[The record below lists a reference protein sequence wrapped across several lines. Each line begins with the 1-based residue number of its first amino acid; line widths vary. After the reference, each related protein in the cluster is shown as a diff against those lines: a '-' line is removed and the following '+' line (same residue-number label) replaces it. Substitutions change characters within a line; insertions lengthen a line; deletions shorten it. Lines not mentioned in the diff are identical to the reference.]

1 MTSGLRWILIQ
12 RPIEADVYFV
22 GYAYPVTTHWLI
34 HPLFACAD
42 ADSATATSCDHLR
55 PPSPHSGHPCRF
67 HPHGVGRETVFCTKY
82 FGRQIL
88 FTRSSITII
97 SLRRKTKVGWHVSG
111 RRFPR
116 ERGTPRSRGCGRD
129 TSPRMATNCQP
140 KVLFKKKKHNSFYL
154 SADGDLRAPCGVHC
168 GPRPRK
174 ATGRAGPLSLP
185 ALSQADPPHTDP
197 TFPTAD
203 HISTPLRQRGSHKH
217 S

>member
-67 HPHGVGRETVFCTKY
+67 HPHGVDAKQRWAGTCR
-82 FGRQIL
+82 
-88 FTRSSITII
+88 
-97 SLRRKTKVGWHVSG
+97 G

-116 ERGTPRSRGCGRD
+116 ERGARVAVAVTRVLGWRP
-129 TSPRMATNCQP
+129 TANP
-140 KVLFKKKKHNSFYL
+140 KV
-154 SADGDLRAPCGVHC
+154 G
-168 GPRPRK
+168 
-174 ATGRAGPLSLP
+174 GPLSLP

>member
-55 PPSPHSGHPCRF
+55 PP
-67 HPHGVGRETVFCTKY
+67 VG
-82 FGRQIL
+82 
-88 FTRSSITII
+88 
-97 SLRRKTKVGWHVSG
+97 
-111 RRFPR
+111 
-116 ERGTPRSRGCGRD
+116 
-129 TSPRMATNCQP
+129 
-140 KVLFKKKKHNSFYL
+140 
-154 SADGDLRAPCGVHC
+154 
-168 GPRPRK
+168 
-174 ATGRAGPLSLP
+174 GPLSLP